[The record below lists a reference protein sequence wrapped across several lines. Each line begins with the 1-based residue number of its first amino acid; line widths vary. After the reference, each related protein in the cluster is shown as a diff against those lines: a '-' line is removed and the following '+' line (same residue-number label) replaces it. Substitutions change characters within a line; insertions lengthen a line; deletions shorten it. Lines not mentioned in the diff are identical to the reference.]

1 MNDVELRALK
11 LLRLVWSVLM
21 EQTPADQ
28 VVQELNRL
36 HRLHPDLF
44 DEVVQQLER
53 DSGRWSKLSELPQVS
68 VNRGEKGLIESIV
81 FVADQKPSS
90 KEDDTNQL
98 VWVSDHAQGK
108 WLENFAEEILGQSGK
123 KQNLKTMDEADS

>member
-11 LLRLVWSVLM
+11 LMRLAWAVLIG
-21 EQTPADQ
+21 QTPAEQ

-44 DEVVQQLER
+44 EQVVMQLER

-68 VNRGEKGLIESIV
+68 VNRGEKGLIESII
-81 FVADQKPSS
+81 FESDQTPIS
-90 KEDDTNQL
+90 KEADKPRL

-108 WLENFAEEILGQSGK
+108 WLENFAEEILSQSGK
-123 KQNLKTMDEADS
+123 KQNLKPADESDS